1 MSPVERSSSRMLH
14 TINLLRFTAVVFL
27 LVNVAA
33 GVRAQSPAPTPT
45 PTPTPASSGISL
57 APARVEVEMQS
68 GSEMTLV
75 VNLDYHSI
83 DDNSQPI
90 RIVASLNDWTI
101 DRTGQVQFERANT
114 LPNSA
119 SSWLIYSPAETTV
132 IPGNLHAIRVT
143 ISVPR
148 DAAPGDHLSA
158 LIVEQRPDNLKLNQ
172 NRRQMV
178 IRYRMA
184 AVFYIKVPQL
194 RRQGSL
200 ESLHAETNGEQV
212 IITPVL
218 KNAGN
223 SVIRPITSLKVTNS
237 AGVALVDLPQK
248 ESLPVLGGAEL
259 IQPLVLE
266 THLAPGTYSVKY
278 RVDFQDGNRPI
289 EGITELVIQESQR
302 TSNGPPKTGVGAVA
316 NE

>member
-1 MSPVERSSSRMLH
+1 V
-14 TINLLRFTAVVFL
+14 
-27 LVNVAA
+27 
-33 GVRAQSPAPTPT
+33 
-45 PTPTPASSGISL
+45 
-57 APARVEVEMQS
+57 
-68 GSEMTLV
+68 V

-83 DDNSQPI
+83 SDNAQPV

-101 DRTGQVQFERANT
+101 DRDGQVKFERANT

-119 SSWLIYSPAETTV
+119 SPWLIYSPAETTV

-143 ISVPR
+143 VSVPK
-148 DAAPGDHLSA
+148 DATPGDHLSA
-158 LIVEQRPDNLKLNQ
+158 LIIEQRPDNIRVNE

-200 ESLHAETNGEQV
+200 ESLRAEATSDQV
-212 IITPVL
+212 VVTPLL

-223 SVIRPITSLKVTNS
+223 SVIRPLTSLKVTDS
-237 AGVALVDLPQK
+237 SGVSVAELPQK

-259 IQPLVLE
+259 LQPLVVE
-266 THLAPGTYSVKY
+266 TRLAPGTYIVKY
-278 RVDFQDGNRPI
+278 RVDFQDGSRPT
-289 EGITELVIQESQR
+289 EGVTELVIPQSQR
-302 TSNGPPKTGVGAVA
+302 TSTAPAGRGVAA
-316 NE
+316 SSNE